1 MRVLGDIDKR
11 TKDAILALYNEI
23 KRNRSLDELILF
35 KTLVWSCLAIQE
47 NNHGGWLTPR
57 QTFYTKGPCRLSEL
71 KQIDEVFR
79 QFKSDPGGVI
89 WFGMKIK
96 DNFGHMI

>member
-1 MRVLGDIDKR
+1 MRVLGDIDKY

-47 NNHGGWLTPR
+47 NNHGTWLTPK
-57 QTFYTKGPCRLSEL
+57 QTFYTKGSCRLSEL

-79 QFKSDPGGVI
+79 QFKSDPNNVV
-89 WFGMKIK
+89 WFGMNIK
-96 DNFGHMI
+96 DNFGHII